1 MVGPKACVAQ
11 ACTTSA
17 QRDCLQNRFTV
28 LHEDTTVSD
37 EEPFLLKEQTNK
49 EAPTKRLS
57 KKKTI
62 SQSKPPTSTEES
74 PVVKGVEVT
83 KDIPNPIPKDGPH
96 RDMIGVARPLS
107 IGQLTVDDEPV
118 FRPHHESYF
127 IGGKV
132 AKQQVK
138 FLVDTGCT
146 TNLLSKVVFD

>member
-1 MVGPKACVAQ
+1 M
-11 ACTTSA
+11 
-17 QRDCLQNRFTV
+17 
-28 LHEDTTVSD
+28 
-37 EEPFLLKEQTNK
+37 
-49 EAPTKRLS
+49 
-57 KKKTI
+57 
-62 SQSKPPTSTEES
+62 
-74 PVVKGVEVT
+74 

-146 TNLLSKVVFD
+146 TNLLSKVVFDRLPVSVKGKLQQTEEDYGLTADEAH